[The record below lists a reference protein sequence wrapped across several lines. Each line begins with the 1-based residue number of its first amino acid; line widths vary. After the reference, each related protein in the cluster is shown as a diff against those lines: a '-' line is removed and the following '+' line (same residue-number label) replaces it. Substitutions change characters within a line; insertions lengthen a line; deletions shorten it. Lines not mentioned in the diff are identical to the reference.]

1 MSSIGQEHG
10 FWVSGHIVYGTCVF
24 IANVLLIIRT
34 NNHTIP
40 GTFFF
45 SLMFAAYFVIF
56 LFQS

>member
-56 LFQS
+56 LF